1 MIQQFFAARSLRFRF
16 MWVLSICLLALG
28 LLLTIALNSFDRLE
42 QQATRA
48 MVAKDLV
55 ADILPPPMYLVE
67 LRLLLSEAV
76 EGNVS
81 PDIAASRF
89 EELRKAYD
97 ARAKHWQ
104 TEPPYGLETSLLGLQ
119 HQLALQLFK
128 DAQQNIIKP
137 LQQHDLEDAQQGL
150 QRLHPVYIEHRK
162 AVDATIVKGNALAE
176 ESVLAFER
184 ARWRG
189 LLTMLVVAVLTVG
202 LMTLALLGMQSA
214 IMQTLS
220 RAGSVTKA
228 VADGDLRLSSEN
240 ASSGNAGHSRN
251 ELRQLQAQVQGMV
264 HQLRPLV
271 QQLQGSAAN
280 IEVSTQRIAASN
292 ADLSSRAQLEIQD
305 LDKAGDSL
313 QVLNTQAQQGTES
326 ARQADQISISAA
338 QGATLGADQMHAV
351 VGIMGEIKHSSD
363 RISDITGTIDG
374 IAFQTNILAL
384 NAAVEAARAGEQGRG
399 FAVVA
404 SEVRALA
411 QRSSVAAREIKQ
423 LILSSG
429 ERVQS
434 GEQAAQKTLATISH
448 MAQEATQVSTL
459 IRGTSAQLQQ
469 QVDCVADLRQLLQS
483 ITERIHQ
490 NSGLVTQTAAESEQ
504 LLSEAERL
512 LTAAQRFR
520 I

>member
-1 MIQQFFAARSLRFRF
+1 MPWQ
-16 MWVLSICLLALG
+16 M
-28 LLLTIALNSFDRLE
+28 
-42 QQATRA
+42 
-48 MVAKDLV
+48 
-55 ADILPPPMYLVE
+55 
-67 LRLLLSEAV
+67 
-76 EGNVS
+76 S
-81 PDIAASRF
+81 PSC
-89 EELRKAYD
+89 
-97 ARAKHWQ
+97 
-104 TEPPYGLETSLLGLQ
+104 
-119 HQLALQLFK
+119 
-128 DAQQNIIKP
+128 
-137 LQQHDLEDAQQGL
+137 
-150 QRLHPVYIEHRK
+150 
-162 AVDATIVKGNALAE
+162 
-176 ESVLAFER
+176 